1 MDPFDVWIPF
11 LLILGK
17 CYSNVELWGGSDDSL
32 TETGR
37 LQAETL
43 GKDWAD
49 THIDHL
55 LSSPL
60 QRAHDTAK
68 ALSSHNEGH
77 SEIIVNPLLEERR
90 FGDIAYRVMQSNA
103 LPLRDRSPTQDGE
116 SMNMVAMRAEAI
128 TRMILRE
135 YAIELSEI
143 PEFFLKKK
151 TTDTPAV
158 LPDGVP
164 HVVIVSHNGFLM
176 EFYDKLYSWGRE
188 HLSTKS
194 EWGNAHW

>member
-32 TETGR
+32 TETGQ
-37 LQAETL
+37 LEAETL
-43 GKDWAD
+43 GKDWAN

-77 SEIIVNPLLEERR
+77 SEIIVNPLLEERK
-90 FGDIAYRVMQSNA
+90 FGDYYYIKQMSLFRLLIFVPPFLATSH
-103 LPLRDRSPTQDGE
+103 
-116 SMNMVAMRAEAI
+116 AMRPLFSV
-128 TRMILRE
+128 TLT
-135 YAIELSEI
+135 
-143 PEFFLKKK
+143 F
-151 TTDTPAV
+151 
-158 LPDGVP
+158 
-164 HVVIVSHNGFLM
+164 
-176 EFYDKLYSWGRE
+176 
-188 HLSTKS
+188 
-194 EWGNAHW
+194 